1 MYARFISNLK
11 KQQPIKKVETRKKK
25 LARNLYT
32 VIIKIHVNI
41 NLYIAI

>member
-25 LARNLYT
+25 KLARNLYT
-32 VIIKIHVNI
+32 VIINPLTSAK
-41 NLYIAI
+41 

>member
-25 LARNLYT
+25 NWRETFTLLLLKYM
-32 VIIKIHVNI
+32 
-41 NLYIAI
+41 

>member
-25 LARNLYT
+25 TGAKPLHCY
-32 VIIKIHVNI
+32 
-41 NLYIAI
+41 